1 MFPSK
6 VSYDQFYASSL
17 TLFNDVKAILLVAM
31 YVDTI
36 IIVFDKQITSFDRKS
51 VKNTITCLA
60 C

>member
-1 MFPSK
+1 M
-6 VSYDQFYASSL
+6 

-36 IIVFDKQITSFDRKS
+36 IIVLYEQITSFDRKS
-51 VKNTITCLA
+51 VENTITCLA